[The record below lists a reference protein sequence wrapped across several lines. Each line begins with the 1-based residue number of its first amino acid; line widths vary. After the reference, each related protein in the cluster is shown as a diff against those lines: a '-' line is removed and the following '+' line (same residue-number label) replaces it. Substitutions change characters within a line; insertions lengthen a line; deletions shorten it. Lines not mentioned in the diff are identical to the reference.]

1 VSVPLFERVGGE
13 PADVSRSKLRSLRRW
28 LLLTIAFEAWFVI
41 PYVPYSRAPGGY
53 GLLAAAITACAVLGW
68 RDRFAL
74 SALAGAALLELALVF
89 SAFPENA
96 NHQFLALV
104 LALLLLLVRRD
115 ADDFDPVDARTC
127 LQATRWVV
135 LIGIAWAGV
144 MKLVYGG
151 WLGGEFLSFRI
162 ALDPDFAQVFL
173 PFVPAPEWQRLVG
186 LENQLGAGPFRA
198 DAPVLVALSNLTWL
212 AELLLPV
219 GLLFA
224 RTRRFAMVGAVSLLL
239 VIQLGAG
246 EIFFAGLMTGGLLL
260 FAERDRLRS
269 ALPVVALV
277 YWVQLFADEW
287 AVLGQ
292 VGAG

>member
-1 VSVPLFERVGGE
+1 
-13 PADVSRSKLRSLRRW
+13 
-28 LLLTIAFEAWFVI
+28 
-41 PYVPYSRAPGGY
+41 
-53 GLLAAAITACAVLGW
+53 
-68 RDRFAL
+68 
-74 SALAGAALLELALVF
+74 
-89 SAFPENA
+89 
-96 NHQFLALV
+96 
-104 LALLLLLVRRD
+104 
-115 ADDFDPVDARTC
+115 
-127 LQATRWVV
+127 
-135 LIGIAWAGV
+135 
-144 MKLVYGG
+144 M
-151 WLGGEFLSFRI
+151 
-162 ALDPDFAQVFL
+162 
-173 PFVPAPEWQRLVG
+173 
-186 LENQLGAGPFRA
+186 
-198 DAPVLVALSNLTWL
+198 LVALSNLTWL

-277 YWVQLFADEW
+277 YWVQLFADDW